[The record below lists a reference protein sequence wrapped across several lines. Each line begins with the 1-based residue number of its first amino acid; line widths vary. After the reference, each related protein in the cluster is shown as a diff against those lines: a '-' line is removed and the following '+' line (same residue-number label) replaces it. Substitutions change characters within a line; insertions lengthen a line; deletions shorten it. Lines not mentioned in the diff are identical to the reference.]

1 MARSSRATRHAP
13 VPVARHRTR
22 LVTTGRYAAWTPIR
36 SSRQR
41 ATDTAPVLVPPGR
54 MTQVYTPR

>member
-1 MARSSRATRHAP
+1 
-13 VPVARHRTR
+13 VARHRTR